1 MIKLEPKDYQKLL
14 QAASGTIPADL
25 LLKNGR
31 IINVFT
37 GEILPGNIYI
47 SQGFIVHVEYENVD
61 SYDPADECIDLNG
74 QYVTPGFIDSHM
86 HIESSM
92 LTPRHFAEAVIP
104 HGTTTIITDPHE
116 IGNVLGTEGVRYM
129 HDSSD
134 DLPMRQLIDIPSCVP
149 SLPGKEFTGA
159 DFTASEILKLS
170 SLERVIG
177 LAEVMDYLAV
187 IQGDSRM
194 MKILEVARS
203 RNLYQQGHAPAVGG
217 RMLSAYLCGG
227 PHTDHE
233 SSNAAEALEKYRAG
247 MYIDMRESSITKN
260 VNELWKGLKSSRYFD
275 TLCLCTDD
283 RESADLLHDG
293 HINAVIR
300 TAVAAGMD
308 PVDAIK
314 STTINTAREI
324 HIDHLGAIAPGFTA
338 DICVLPDLKQFEP
351 SMVFYGGAKVAEN
364 GKLTVDIPQQEYAIE
379 KINTMNFKKLSESDF
394 VLNAPVENGKVK
406 VNIMS
411 MTDHTSAVS
420 QLKTIELPVENGH
433 VVLNDPELKF
443 IAVVNRFG
451 MDHIALGIVEN
462 SGLMKGC
469 LASTVSHD
477 SHNLTIVYD
486 TPANALKTAQ
496 ALKECKGGMAAAE
509 NGEILAVLPLP
520 IAGLLS
526 DQDAEK
532 TAAYAENM
540 KEADRR
546 LGMTDIPN
554 PLLRTAVFALPVI
567 PFVKMSD
574 MGMIDVLT
582 KKYIPV
588 YPR

>member
-1 MIKLEPKDYQKLL
+1 
-14 QAASGTIPADL
+14 
-25 LLKNGR
+25 
-31 IINVFT
+31 
-37 GEILPGNIYI
+37 
-47 SQGFIVHVEYENVD
+47 
-61 SYDPADECIDLNG
+61 
-74 QYVTPGFIDSHM
+74 
-86 HIESSM
+86 
-92 LTPRHFAEAVIP
+92 
-104 HGTTTIITDPHE
+104 
-116 IGNVLGTEGVRYM
+116 
-129 HDSSD
+129 
-134 DLPMRQLIDIPSCVP
+134 
-149 SLPGKEFTGA
+149 
-159 DFTASEILKLS
+159 
-170 SLERVIG
+170 
-177 LAEVMDYLAV
+177 
-187 IQGDSRM
+187 
-194 MKILEVARS
+194 
-203 RNLYQQGHAPAVGG
+203 
-217 RMLSAYLCGG
+217 
-227 PHTDHE
+227 
-233 SSNAAEALEKYRAG
+233 
-247 MYIDMRESSITKN
+247 
-260 VNELWKGLKSSRYFD
+260 
-275 TLCLCTDD
+275 
-283 RESADLLHDG
+283 
-293 HINAVIR
+293 
-300 TAVAAGMD
+300 
-308 PVDAIK
+308 
-314 STTINTAREI
+314 
-324 HIDHLGAIAPGFTA
+324 
-338 DICVLPDLKQFEP
+338 
-351 SMVFYGGAKVAEN
+351 
-364 GKLTVDIPQQEYAIE
+364 
-379 KINTMNFKKLSESDF
+379 MNFKKLSESDF

-582 KKYIPV
+582 KKYVPV

>member
-1 MIKLEPKDYQKLL
+1 MIKLEPKDFKNLL
-14 QAASGTIPADL
+14 KAAAGEIPADL

-47 SQGFIVHVEYENVD
+47 SQGFIVHVEYDQIDRYDAADHIVD
-61 SYDPADECIDLNG
+61 LEG
-74 QYVTPGFIDSHM
+74 QYVSPGFIDSHM

-104 HGTTTIITDPHE
+104 HGTTNIVTDPHE
-116 IGNVLGTEGVRYM
+116 IGNVLGIEGVRYM
-129 HDSSD
+129 HESSA

-159 DFTASEILKLS
+159 DFTSSEILQLA
-170 SLERVIG
+170 SLDRVIG
-177 LAEVMDYLAV
+177 LAEVMDFLAV
-187 IQGDSRM
+187 IHGGSRM
-194 MKILEVARS
+194 MKILDVARS
-203 RNLYQQGHAPAVGG
+203 KNLYLQGHAPAVSG

-227 PHTDHE
+227 PCTDHE
-233 SSNAAEALEKYRAG
+233 SSNSAEAYEKYRAG

-260 VNELWKGLKSSRYFD
+260 VNEIWKGLKSSRYFD

-283 RESADLLHDG
+283 RESEDLLRDG

-300 TAVAAGMD
+300 TAVEAGMN

-314 STTINTAREI
+314 SSTINTAREI
-324 HIDHLGAIAPGFTA
+324 HMEHLGAIAPGYTA
-338 DICVLPDLKQFEP
+338 DICVLPDLKSFEP
-351 SMVFYGGAKVAEN
+351 SQVYYGGTKVAEH
-364 GKLTVDIPQQEYAIE
+364 GVLSVDIPHKEYPLE
-379 KINTMNFKKLSESDF
+379 KLNTMNFKELKENDF
-394 VLNAPVENGKVK
+394 VLNAPIEKGNIK
-406 VNIMS
+406 VNIIS
-411 MTDHTSAVS
+411 MNDHSSAVS

-433 VVLNDPELKF
+433 IVLNNPELKF

-451 MDHIALGIVEN
+451 MDHIAIAVVEN

-469 LASTVSHD
+469 IASTVSHD

-486 TPANALKTAQ
+486 TPEDALKAAS
-496 ALKECKGGMAAAE
+496 ALKECKGGLAAVE
-509 NGEILAVLPLP
+509 KGKILSVLPLP

-526 DQDAEK
+526 DKDAET
-532 TAAYAENM
+532 TASYAENM

-567 PFVKMSD
+567 PFVKMTD

-582 KKYIPV
+582 KKYIPI